1 MAEFLLVAWSISSP
15 PFFLINRT
23 LILFQAPGLQLNY
36 AHFQTPLQLE
46 VAEGMLLRLSSV
58 LFTFLVEAGLQ
69 GRLVT
74 ADGKHADQE
83 DCHKGSAVQRWKCGM
98 ASILEA
104 PVPALF
110 AHLLNFYVVGEINSK
125 LSYCWWLFSVLFATG
140 IILGK
145 NNILNKIDSAFL
157 FIFGHIL
164 IKWEVALNF
173 CPDPWILVDLVG
185 KRHWSIFSYSWSNC
199 FPSRRKNNRHHLDK
213 GNEFIIHPNA
223 KE

>member
-1 MAEFLLVAWSISSP
+1 MAEFLPVAWSISSP

-23 LILFQAPGLQLNY
+23 LILFQAPGPQLNY

-83 DCHKGSAVQRWKCGM
+83 DCHKGSAVQRWKRGM
-98 ASILEA
+98 ASILET

-110 AHLLNFYVVGEINSK
+110 GHLLNFHIVGEINSK
-125 LSYCWWLFSVLFATG
+125 LSYGWWLFQCYLQLELFLVKT
-140 IILGK
+140 I
-145 NNILNKIDSAFL
+145 
-157 FIFGHIL
+157 HW
-164 IKWEVALNF
+164 IK
-173 CPDPWILVDLVG
+173 
-185 KRHWSIFSYSWSNC
+185 
-199 FPSRRKNNRHHLDK
+199 
-213 GNEFIIHPNA
+213 
-223 KE
+223 